1 MSEPTTAE
9 TLRSEPAIRSRLYL
23 LLAVGFRYPSREI
36 FAALKNGIYQAEIGE
51 CIECLPHIS
60 TLPAVTA
67 ESGLGPLPMLRE
79 MPFEEFESLYT
90 ASFEVGYPEPPCPLY
105 EGIYRG
111 GERTQYML
119 RVSSYYKHFG
129 LVMSQGDGRR
139 EVPDHLSAELEFM
152 HFLTFKENQANEEGT
167 EELLQGYLR
176 AQKDFLQQQL
186 SQWLPGFVKRLQTGC
201 RIPFYVAL
209 GHLIHDVIL
218 SELEHVKSIQA
229 GIVVNTTV
237 EHTETSAVSS
247 STPSR

>member
-1 MSEPTTAE
+1 MSKPTTAE

-36 FAALKNGIYQAEIGE
+36 FDALKNGIYQAEIGE
-51 CIECLPHIS
+51 CIECLPHLS
-60 TLPAVTA
+60 ALPAITTA
-67 ESGLGPLPMLRE
+67 SGLGPLPMLQE
-79 MPFEEFESLYT
+79 QPFEEFESLYT
-90 ASFEVGYPEPPCPLY
+90 ESFEVGYPEPPCPLY

-119 RVSSYYKHFG
+119 RVSSFYKHFG

-167 EELLQGYLR
+167 VELLQGYLR

-186 SQWLPGFVKRLQTGC
+186 SQWLPGFVERLQAGC
-201 RIPFYVAL
+201 PIPFYVAL
-209 GHLIHDVIL
+209 GHLIRDVVI
-218 SELEHVKSIQA
+218 SELERVNSIQA
-229 GIVVNTTV
+229 GIVVNATV
-237 EHTETSAVSS
+237 EHADTSAAS
-247 STPSR
+247 STPSG